1 VTENPGGWRVYK
13 LRHWPPGTDKST
25 FVPFFFDF
33 WPDSPRNVPSP
44 APRFQPNPASNG
56 SCRMW
61 GGDPEL
67 KRSILSLIFALA
79 IVAAYAVPAS
89 MSPGS
94 AVHAQWSDPQADVP
108 AYHPLPPPKG
118 QPLPAILSG
127 DQLTGPFFREKWQV
141 EVYKEAAEI
150 PDVLYQLPCYCHCDR
165 ALGHTSLHSCFEGT
179 HGAICATCA
188 AEGAY
193 AYKMT
198 KLGKTP
204 QQIREGIERKEYES
218 VDLDALG
225 RS

>member
-1 VTENPGGWRVYK
+1 MKRV
-13 LRHWPPGTDKST
+13 
-25 FVPFFFDF
+25 V
-33 WPDSPRNVPSP
+33 
-44 APRFQPNPASNG
+44 ASVG
-56 SCRMW
+56 LGLVVMAGYS
-61 GGDPEL
+61 
-67 KRSILSLIFALA
+67 
-79 IVAAYAVPAS
+79 VPAS
-89 MSPGS
+89 MSG
-94 AVHAQWSDPQADVP
+94 AVAEQWSDPQDVP
-108 AYHPLPPPKG
+108 AYHAEGPAKGEKLPP
-118 QPLPAILSG
+118 ILSG
-127 DQLTGPFFREKWQV
+127 DQLTGQFFREKWQV
-141 EVYKEAAEI
+141 AVYQEAAQI

-218 VDLDALG
+218 IDLDALG